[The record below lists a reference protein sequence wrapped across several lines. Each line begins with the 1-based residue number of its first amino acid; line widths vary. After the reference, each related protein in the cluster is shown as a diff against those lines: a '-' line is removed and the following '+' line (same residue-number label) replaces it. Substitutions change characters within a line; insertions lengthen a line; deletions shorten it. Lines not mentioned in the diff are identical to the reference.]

1 MAKRRPHVTLLEMEK
16 ELGFQVEV
24 TSDDI
29 HEEERFY
36 SDLSPLSKNIYERT
50 EKELLEHRRIKCKER
65 QIVPDSLLPRLGE
78 THVSPVRF
86 SPPLLCFV

>member
-36 SDLSPLSKNIYERT
+36 SDLSPLSKKIYTNGLKRSCWNIE
-50 EKELLEHRRIKCKER
+50 EVNAKSIK
-65 QIVPDSLLPRLGE
+65 
-78 THVSPVRF
+78 
-86 SPPLLCFV
+86 